1 MGNLTLIYKNRLDI
15 NLTESFIHL
24 KRLNNAFEALEK
36 EYEFP
41 IDSFQFNKIINKN
54 QSLAF
59 VDQIIY
65 RFSKL
70 QDMMGAKLFKAY
82 LTAQGENVDKPFIDI
97 LNQLEKLNILDV
109 DKWFELRD
117 LRNSISHHYEEDEN
131 LAIDLINTICK
142 AKHELEGIL
151 NTIKG
156 K

>member
-1 MGNLTLIYKNRLDI
+1 MGNLTLIYKNRLDL

-131 LAIDLINTICK
+131 LAIDLINAIYK
-142 AKHELEGIL
+142 KKHELEGIL